1 MTHPA
6 DTATSAPATS
16 PHTTTSRTPASDPAV
31 PRVSATRTHWTR
43 GADGAELAHWS
54 AIATQVAETLAQDAV
69 ERDRAN
75 ETPYREAR
83 LLKASGLVTL
93 LIPEEFGGGGGHWAT
108 ALEAVRIL
116 ARADASIAQLL
127 AYHYINEA
135 NIVFALPDPSGRE
148 RWFRASAQ
156 GQWIWGDSVNPTDPD
171 LMLIPT
177 ETGYVLNGRKRY
189 STGSAVGDVLLVNA
203 RISAGPGEGRILAFV
218 LENGREGVTYIDDW
232 DFLGQRLS
240 SSNTV
245 TYSDVAVNQDDVLGL
260 LSDEPYSSLV
270 TPGIQLA
277 FGNLYLGIAE
287 GALAKG
293 RELINA
299 RPNAWFLSSAEKYRH
314 DPFVQRLVGE
324 LKAHTAGVAALAEK
338 VNRRF
343 EDVLALGNAV
353 TAQLR
358 GELAIEI
365 AELKVISSEVTTR
378 LAHQIFEA
386 TGTSS
391 TASKHGFDLYWR
403 NIRTHSLH
411 DPVDYK
417 KLEVGAH
424 FLNGEFQPISLYT

>member
-1 MTHPA
+1 MSYPSSISTEA
-6 DTATSAPATS
+6 
-16 PHTTTSRTPASDPAV
+16 
-31 PRVSATRTHWTR
+31 RTHWSA
-43 GADGAELAHWS
+43 GASTAELEDWRS
-54 AIATQVAETLAQDAV
+54 IATHVAQTLSQDAV

-75 ETPYREAR
+75 EIPYRETQ

-93 LIPEEFGGGGGHWAT
+93 LVPEEFGGGGGHWAT
-108 ALEAVRIL
+108 ALEAVRII

-127 AYHYINEA
+127 AYHYVNEA
-135 NIVFALPDPSGRE
+135 NIVFGIPEPRDRE
-148 RWFRASAQ
+148 RWLRATARE
-156 GQWIWGDSVNPTDPD
+156 QWIWGDAVNPTDPD
-171 LMLIPT
+171 LTLTPT
-177 ETGYVLNGRKRY
+177 QSGFRLSGRKRY
-189 STGSAVGDVLLVNA
+189 ATGSAVGDVLLVNA
-203 RISAGPGEGRILAFV
+203 RVSEGPERGRVLAFV
-218 LENGREGVTYIDDW
+218 LENGREGVTYVDDW

-240 SSNTV
+240 SSNSVIFTSV
-245 TYSDVAVNQDDVLGL
+245 QVQEQDILGF
-260 LSDEPYSSLV
+260 LSEEPYSSLV

-299 RPNAWFLSSAEKYRH
+299 RPNAWFLSTASQYRH

-324 LKAHTAGVAALAEK
+324 LKAYTAGVAALAER
-338 VNRRF
+338 VNQRF
-343 EDVLALGNAV
+343 EQVLTLGDGV
-353 TAQLR
+353 TETVR

-365 AELKVISSEVTTR
+365 AELKVISSDVATR
-378 LAHQIFEA
+378 LTHQIFEA